1 MIQTFNKTH
10 PDIRVV
16 ATYEGS
22 YTGGGPEQQK
32 LLAAIAAHSV
42 PDIAQL
48 EVHSMPVFASTG
60 ALMPLTTFI
69 QHSTGDR
76 PSDLL
81 SGMLESTQY
90 QGVTYGVPFNRSLPV
105 MFYNKTM
112 FQAAHLSGPPNTWAQ
127 VRQDAQV
134 LTHGN
139 GTSKVY
145 GFAPLDQWWFWEV
158 YTWEAG
164 QHMLSPN
171 LQKATF
177 DTPAAADLFDL
188 TVQMQHDGTA
198 VIFSGADG
206 WGLTTASFYSGKV
219 AMDEDSS
226 ASIGIVTKNVGNKF
240 QWGVAMMPKD
250 LVRAVPPGGANLV
263 IMSGIPKATAQA
275 AWTFMQWVTAPAQTR
290 TWSEETGYL
299 PVQKAAVTS
308 AAYQAYLE
316 VHPAEKVA
324 LQEVKYQH
332 APPPSP
338 HYLGIYGYAQD
349 AMDAMYFANTPP
361 LAALKKAAQQ
371 ADALISG
378 Q

>member
-1 MIQTFNKTH
+1 
-10 PDIRVV
+10 
-16 ATYEGS
+16 
-22 YTGGGPEQQK
+22 
-32 LLAAIAAHSV
+32 
-42 PDIAQL
+42 
-48 EVHSMPVFASTG
+48 
-60 ALMPLTTFI
+60 
-69 QHSTGDR
+69 
-76 PSDLL
+76 
-81 SGMLESTQY
+81 
-90 QGVTYGVPFNRSLPV
+90 
-105 MFYNKTM
+105 
-112 FQAAHLSGPPNTWAQ
+112 
-127 VRQDAQV
+127 
-134 LTHGN
+134 
-139 GTSKVY
+139 
-145 GFAPLDQWWFWEV
+145 
-158 YTWEAG
+158 
-164 QHMLSPN
+164 
-171 LQKATF
+171 
-177 DTPAAADLFDL
+177 
-188 TVQMQHDGTA
+188 
-198 VIFSGADG
+198 
-206 WGLTTASFYSGKV
+206 
-219 AMDEDSS
+219 
-226 ASIGIVTKNVGNKF
+226 
-240 QWGVAMMPKD
+240 MPKD